1 MTKNTYIQFLIHTPV
16 NYTGTT
22 LADHVDGLSHDAVS
36 DFLAHSRST
45 ARDIWELSRTLID
58 NIDDGFLIADDSV
71 QNKQHSK
78 AIDLVKLQYSGA
90 EHGLVRG
97 IGVVNLVHSNG
108 EDYHP
113 IDYRIYAPDQ
123 DGKTKNDHFQD
134 MLIAAKKNKGI
145 KATTVLMDSWYA
157 SVANLKL
164 IHRMDMIFFTTVKEN
179 RLVSL
184 TKEGGY
190 IHLEEIEWDSQTT
203 KHGLWV
209 KLKELPFKVRL
220 FKLAATHGN
229 IDWIITN
236 CPDRSLTSQVVA
248 TKNDVRWKIEQFHRE
263 VKNVAGSEKCQSRK
277 ARSQRNH
284 IAYCYQAW
292 LSLKVTAQA
301 LEKSI
306 YALKTELLDEYLKS
320 ILRQPIVPI
329 FSG

>member
-1 MTKNTYIQFLIHTPV
+1 VTKNTYIQFLVHTPV

-22 LADHVDGLSHDAVS
+22 LADHVEGVSHDSVS
-36 DFLAHSRST
+36 DFLAHSKST
-45 ARDIWELSRTLID
+45 ARDIWELSKGLIE
-58 NIDDGFLIADDSV
+58 NTDDGFLIADDSV
-71 QNKQHSK
+71 QNKQYSK
-78 AIDLVKLQYSGA
+78 EIDLVKLQYSGA

-97 IGVVNLVHSNG
+97 IGIVNLVHSNG
-108 EDYHP
+108 EEYHP
-113 IDYRIYAPDQ
+113 IDFRIYAPDQ

-134 MLIAAKKNKGI
+134 MLIAAKKDKNI
-145 KATTVLMDSWYA
+145 KAKIVLMDSWYA
-157 SVANLKL
+157 SVPNLKL
-164 IHRMDMIFFTTVKEN
+164 IHRMNMTFFTTLKEN

-190 IHLEEIEWDSQTT
+190 IHLEEIEWNSETI

-236 CPDRSLTSQVVA
+236 CPDRHLTSEVVA
-248 TKNDVRWKIEQFHRE
+248 EKNDVRWKIEQFHRE
-263 VKNVAGSEKCQSRK
+263 VKNLAGSEKCQSRK
-277 ARSQRNH
+277 GRSQRNH

-292 LSLKVTAQA
+292 LSLKVAAHQA
-301 LEKSI
+301 KKTV

-320 ILRQPIVPI
+320 VLKSPIIPV
-329 FSG
+329 FCG